1 MYYTNKQTNKM
12 SKIIFI
18 ILGLIDLILCEQT
31 YTKIQ
36 LKSLHQE
43 LIDRNFE
50 AEIQEIVGK
59 VVHKASIQDKETSYK
74 HTYSTA
80 VNRFEILNK
89 KSDQVIIE
97 RLQAI
102 LIDADITITKA
113 KCMYLFGQDANCKEI
128 LINW

>member
-1 MYYTNKQTNKM
+1 M
-12 SKIIFI
+12 SKIVFILVI
-18 ILGLIDLILCEQT
+18 ILGLIDLILCHQT

-36 LKSLHQE
+36 LKNLYQE

-59 VVHKASIQDKETSYK
+59 VVHKASIQSKETSYK
-74 HTYSTA
+74 HTYSIA
-80 VNRFEILNK
+80 KDRFEILNK

-97 RLQAI
+97 RLQSI

-128 LINW
+128 IISWYVS

>member
-18 ILGLIDLILCEQT
+18 ILGLVDLILCEQT
-31 YTKIQ
+31 YTKIH

-50 AEIQEIVGK
+50 AEIQQIVGK

-113 KCMYLFGQDANCKEI
+113 KCMYLFGQDANCKEL

>member
-1 MYYTNKQTNKM
+1 M
-12 SKIIFI
+12 SNIIIILFI
-18 ILGLIDLILCEQT
+18 ILGLIDLILCEKT

-36 LKSLHQE
+36 LKDLYQE

-50 AEIQEIVGK
+50 AEIQQIVGK
-59 VVHKASIQDKETSYK
+59 VINKASIQDKETSYK

-97 RLQAI
+97 RLKEI
-102 LIDADITITKA
+102 LIDADITVTKV

-128 LINW
+128 IISW

>member
-1 MYYTNKQTNKM
+1 M
-12 SKIIFI
+12 
-18 ILGLIDLILCEQT
+18 ILGLIDLILCQQT

-36 LKSLHQE
+36 LKNLYQE

-59 VVHKASIQDKETSYK
+59 VIHKASIQDKETSYK

-89 KSDQVIIE
+89 KSDQAIIE
-97 RLQAI
+97 RLKTI
-102 LIDADITITKA
+102 LIDVDITITKV
-113 KCMYLFGQDANCKEI
+113 KCMYLFGQDASCKEI
-128 LINW
+128 LIVW

>member
-1 MYYTNKQTNKM
+1 M

-18 ILGLIDLILCEQT
+18 FVFIILGLVDLILCEQT

-50 AEIQEIVGK
+50 AEIQQIVGK

-113 KCMYLFGQDANCKEI
+113 KCMYLFGQYATCKEI
-128 LINW
+128 LIVW

>member
-1 MYYTNKQTNKM
+1 M
-12 SKIIFI
+12 SKIIIIIFV
-18 ILGLIDLILCEQT
+18 ILGLIDLILCHQT

-36 LKSLHQE
+36 LKDLYQE

-80 VNRFEILNK
+80 ANRFEILNK

-97 RLQAI
+97 RLKTI

-113 KCMYLFGQDANCKEI
+113 KCMYLFGQDSNCKEI
-128 LINW
+128 LISW

>member
-1 MYYTNKQTNKM
+1 M

-18 ILGLIDLILCEQT
+18 FIFVILGLIDLILCQQT

-36 LKSLHQE
+36 LKNLYQE

-59 VVHKASIQDKETSYK
+59 VIHKASIQDKETSYK

-89 KSDQVIIE
+89 KSDQAIIE
-97 RLQAI
+97 RLKTI
-102 LIDADITITKA
+102 LIDVDITITKV
-113 KCMYLFGQDANCKEI
+113 KCMYLFGQDASCKEI
-128 LINW
+128 LIVW